1 MNSQQTMKVVIVAK
15 TRQGGGA
22 CIGGLTFGGRSVRLL
37 HPNRETDPAPNMD
50 YEMGDVWEITWQP
63 CDDRPL
69 PHAEDLTVLSKRRLA
84 PIDDLFAF
92 IHHHFPPHIGGP
104 EALYAGLLQTTKK
117 GALYIAERTGVPD
130 HSTTFWTP
138 DKPLT
143 REVGSKR
150 LFYRYPTPDGGR
162 TLTFVGFQEPLEVIP
177 AGTLIRV
184 SLAHWWRPDEL
195 PDGELRCHAQL
206 SGWVLPGAV
215 DDLFADDWA
224 SAQPG
229 ESAPEPSWTPPATK
243 PLPPPVP
250 ALPPT
255 LDSARTFL
263 KQIFG
268 YDAFRPLQAEVM
280 GNVLARRDTLAIM
293 PTGSGKS
300 LCYQIPGLLFP
311 GLTVVV
317 SPLISLMQDQVEALR
332 DSDVAAA
339 YLNSTLAFHEYGM
352 IVDQVRQGQ
361 IKLLYVAP
369 ETLLL
374 PATLALLDACRV
386 DCLTID
392 EAHCISQWGHDF
404 RPEYRQLVDVRRRL
418 PDAVCIAVTAT
429 ATPRVQADIKQ
440 SLGFGESDTFLASFD
455 RPNLFLG
462 VQPRQDGPSQVL
474 SFIEDHKEQSGIIY
488 CSTRKE
494 VDSLANILKGRGV
507 SVLPYH
513 AGLDSRTRSQN
524 QRAFVRDQVS
534 VMVATVAFGMGIDK
548 PDVRFIIHYNLPK
561 DLESYYQQIGR
572 AGRDGLRADCVL
584 LFSYADLRT
593 IRFFIDQQS
602 GEEQR
607 GASVRLSAMVGFGEA
622 DACRRRPLLGYFGE
636 EYDGD
641 DGDDGCGMCDN
652 CTAEKR
658 EQVDLS
664 VPAQKFLSCVY
675 RTKQR
680 FGMVHIID
688 VLRGSRAKKIIQFG
702 HDKLSTY
709 NIGGEFSKQ
718 EWSFLARLF
727 IQKGLLEQD
736 ITHGSLSLTDKGWAV
751 LKGEEKLMGALQ
763 PKEEAAPTI
772 TETVDHDTGLFQQL
786 RTLRRELADAAGLPP
801 YTVFGDRALMEM
813 AAYFPHSRES
823 FVQMYGVGQ
832 AKVERYADAFLPVI
846 RAYCA
851 EHDLSER
858 PKSEQTAVAGVRVA
872 RSSGSSPAGTRTHEV
887 AAAFD
892 AGRTLVAIAESSGIS
907 PRTVISHLW
916 KYLQAGHP
924 LNPANF
930 PKESK
935 LDPAT
940 QQQVLA
946 AFAEH
951 GPEFLRPV
959 YDALN
964 DPPDS
969 IIADWDDLHI
979 MRLWFA
985 AEQKSGD

>member
-1 MNSQQTMKVVIVAK
+1 MSSQTMKVVIVAK

-22 CIGGLTFGGRSVRLL
+22 CIGGLTFDGRSVRLL
-37 HPNRETDPAPNMD
+37 HPNRDADPAPNMD
-50 YEMGDVWEITWQP
+50 YEVGDVWEVTWQP
-63 CDDRPL
+63 CADRPL

-92 IHHHFPPHIGGP
+92 IHHHLPPQRGGT
-104 EALYAGLLQTTKK
+104 EVLFDGVLQATKK

-130 HSTTFWTP
+130 HSTTFWIT
-138 DKPLT
+138 DQPLS
-143 REVGSKR
+143 REIGSKR
-150 LFYRYPTPDGGR
+150 IFYRYPTADGGR
-162 TLTFVGFQEPLEVIP
+162 TLTFVGFQEPLDVIP
-177 AGTLIRV
+177 AGTLLRV

-206 SGWVLPGAV
+206 SGWILPGAV
-215 DDLFADDWA
+215 DDFFSDDWA
-224 SAQPG
+224 SSQSLPDAL
-229 ESAPEPSWTPPATK
+229 EPFPSPASR
-243 PLPPPVP
+243 LPPPLP

-255 LDSARTFL
+255 LDSARSLL
-263 KQIFG
+263 KQVFG
-268 YDAFRPLQAEVM
+268 YDDFRPLQAEVM
-280 GNVLARRDTLAIM
+280 GNVLGRRDTLAIM

-339 YLNSTLAFHEYGM
+339 YLNSTLAYHEYDM

-374 PATLALLDACRV
+374 PATLGLLDACQV

-404 RPEYRQLVDVRRRL
+404 RPEYRQIIDVRRRL
-418 PDAVCIAVTAT
+418 PNAVCIAVTAT

-494 VDSLANILKGRGV
+494 VDSLTAILQRRGV

-513 AGLDSRTRSQN
+513 AGLDSRTRAEN
-524 QRAFVRDQVS
+524 QRKFVRDQVS

-548 PDVRFIIHYNLPK
+548 PDVRFILHYNLPK

-607 GASVRLSAMVGFGEA
+607 GASVRLSAMVGFGET
-622 DACRRRPLLGYFGE
+622 DDCRRSPLLGYFGE
-636 EYDGD
+636 EYEVG

-652 CTAEKR
+652 CTAEER
-658 EQVDLS
+658 EQVDLTI
-664 VPAQKFLSCVY
+664 PAQKFLSCVY

-680 FGMVHIID
+680 FGLTHIID
-688 VLRGSRAKKIIQFG
+688 VLRGSQNQKVRKFG
-702 HDKLSTY
+702 HDQLSTY

-718 EWSFLARLF
+718 EWSYLARLF

-736 ITHGSLSLTDKGWAV
+736 INHGSLSLTDGGWAV
-751 LKGEEKLMGALQ
+751 LRGEEKIMGALQ
-763 PKEEAAPTI
+763 PKEEAAPRI
-772 TETVDHDTGLFQQL
+772 TETVEHDTGLFQRL
-786 RTLRRELADAAGLPP
+786 RSLRRELADAAGLPP
-801 YTVFGDRALMEM
+801 YMVFGDRSLMEM

-823 FVQMYGVGQ
+823 FLQMHGVGQ
-832 AKVERYADAFLPVI
+832 AKVERYADAFLATI
-846 RAYCA
+846 RDYCA
-851 EHDLSER
+851 ENDLAEK
-858 PKSEQTAVAGVRVA
+858 PKSDSTAVAGVAPVR
-872 RSSGSSPAGTRTHEV
+872 RSSSGGGSAGTRTHEV
-887 AAAFD
+887 AGAFD
-892 AGRTLVAIAESSGIS
+892 AGHTIAEIAAQTGIAR
-907 PRTVISHLW
+907 RTVVSHLW
-916 KYLQAGHP
+916 KYVQAGHT
-924 LNPANF
+924 LNSAHF
-930 PKESK
+930 AKETS
-935 LDPAT
+935 LDEAT
-940 QQQVLA
+940 RQRVFA

-951 GPEFLRPV
+951 GPDFLRPV
-959 YDALN
+959 FDAVN
-964 DPPDS
+964 ETPDQP
-969 IIADWDDLHI
+969 IADWDDLHI
-979 MRLWFA
+979 LRLWFA
-985 AEQKSGD
+985 SEHPPTA

>member
-1 MNSQQTMKVVIVAK
+1 MSTPMSQPPDY
-15 TRQGGGA
+15 
-22 CIGGLTFGGRSVRLL
+22 LFDEEFFPEDWS
-37 HPNRETDPAPNMD
+37 APPMD
-50 YEMGDVWEITWQP
+50 EFE
-63 CDDRPL
+63 
-69 PHAEDLTVLSKRRLA
+69 
-84 PIDDLFAF
+84 
-92 IHHHFPPHIGGP
+92 
-104 EALYAGLLQTTKK
+104 
-117 GALYIAERTGVPD
+117 
-130 HSTTFWTP
+130 
-138 DKPLT
+138 
-143 REVGSKR
+143 
-150 LFYRYPTPDGGR
+150 
-162 TLTFVGFQEPLEVIP
+162 
-177 AGTLIRV
+177 
-184 SLAHWWRPDEL
+184 
-195 PDGELRCHAQL
+195 
-206 SGWVLPGAV
+206 
-215 DDLFADDWA
+215 
-224 SAQPG
+224 
-229 ESAPEPSWTPPATK
+229 PEPSWTPPATK

-250 ALPPT
+250 ALPPN
-255 LDSARTFL
+255 LDSARTLL

-280 GNVLARRDTLAIM
+280 GNVLDRRDTLAIM

-300 LCYQIPGLLFP
+300 LCYQIPALLFD

-332 DSDVAAA
+332 DADVAAA
-339 YLNSTLAFHEYGM
+339 YLNSTLALHEYSM

-462 VQPRQDGPSQVL
+462 VQPRQDGPGQVL

-494 VDSLANILKGRGV
+494 VDSLANILKMRGV

-513 AGLDSRTRSQN
+513 AGLDSRTRAQN

-572 AGRDGLRADCVL
+572 AGRDGLRADCLL

-593 IRFFIDQQS
+593 IRFFIDQQAPD
-602 GEEQR
+602 EQR
-607 GASVRLSAMVGFGEA
+607 GASIRLSAMVGFGET
-622 DACRRRPLLGYFGE
+622 DECRRNPLLGYFGE
-636 EYDGD
+636 TYENGKGGD
-641 DGDDGCGMCDN
+641 DTGCAMCDN
-652 CTAEKR
+652 CTAEER

-688 VLRGSRAKKIIQFG
+688 VLRGSKAKKVIQFG

-718 EWSFLARLF
+718 EWSFLARFF

-736 ITHGSLSLTDKGWAV
+736 LTHGSLSLTDKGWAV

-763 PKEEAAPTI
+763 PKEETTATI
-772 TETVDHDTGLFQQL
+772 TETVEHDTGLFQRL
-786 RTLRRELADAAGLPP
+786 RTLRRELADGAGLPP
-801 YTVFGDRALMEM
+801 YMVFGDRSLMEM

-823 FVQMYGVGQ
+823 FLQMHGVGQ
-832 AKVERYADAFLPVI
+832 AKADRYADAFLPVI
-846 RAYCA
+846 REYCA
-851 EHDLSER
+851 ENDLAEK
-858 PKSEQTAVAGVRVA
+858 PKSQSTAVAGVAPVR
-872 RSSGSSPAGTRTHEV
+872 RSGGSSSTGSRTHEV

-892 AGRTLVAIAESSGIS
+892 DGLTIAAIAQKTGVAE
-907 PRTVISHLW
+907 RTVISHLW
-916 KYLQAGHP
+916 KYLQAGHT
-924 LNPANF
+924 LNPKGF
-930 PKESK
+930 RRESK
-935 LDPAT
+935 LNPDT
-940 QQQVLA
+940 QQRVLA

-964 DPPDS
+964 QTPDS

-985 AEQKSGD
+985 SEQKKV